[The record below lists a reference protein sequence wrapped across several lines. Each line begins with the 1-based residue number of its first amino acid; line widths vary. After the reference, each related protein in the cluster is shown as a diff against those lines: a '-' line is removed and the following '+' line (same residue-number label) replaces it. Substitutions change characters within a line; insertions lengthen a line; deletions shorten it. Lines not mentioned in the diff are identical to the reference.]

1 MKKPQLNFTINTI
14 MTVCMSAIIGT
25 GFLIKFNL
33 ISGQKRWLVY
43 GENVELYVMGMDRH
57 QWGTVHLILGFML
70 IGLLAVHIFLHWN
83 IIISVYKK
91 IIEQP
96 ILNKFVALGFI
107 VICVM
112 LILVPLFIKP
122 EIKPIKKG
130 NGRHVTLVI
139 DQFLLKDKVF
149 QFLYKNSW

>member
-1 MKKPQLNFTINTI
+1 M
-14 MTVCMSAIIGT
+14 
-25 GFLIKFNL
+25 

-43 GENVELYVMGMDRH
+43 GENVELYFMGIDRH

-83 IIISVYKK
+83 IITCVYKK

-96 ILNKFVALGFI
+96 ILNKLVALGFNI
-107 VICVM
+107 ISMM
-112 LILVPLFIKP
+112 LIRVPLFVEP

-130 NGRHVTLVI
+130 NGRHVTLVV
-139 DQFLLKDKVF
+139 D
-149 QFLYKNSW
+149 

>member
-1 MKKPQLNFTINTI
+1 
-14 MTVCMSAIIGT
+14 MSAIIGT

-91 IIEQP
+91 IIKQP

-112 LILVPLFIKP
+112 LILAPLFIKP